1 MAATYILPLKA
12 IYNLSASVVFRFQGP
27 FALGAIPPQTRM
39 ITGFSAF
46 FKNLPE
52 QHRFNELYARD
63 TAKKIKS
70 TFKMKG
76 ESGRHLTTNPPFG
89 YVKDEQDKDKW
100 LIDEEAA
107 KMVR

>member
-1 MAATYILPLKA
+1 
-12 IYNLSASVVFRFQGP
+12 
-27 FALGAIPPQTRM
+27 M

-76 ESGRHLTTNPPFG
+76 ESGRHLATNPPFG

-100 LIDEEAA
+100 RKPPKRFGTSLSCVVTALVPH
-107 KMVR
+107 KSLTS